1 MAEQEIPWREM
12 VAVLHRRR
20 KLILQVFGA
29 GVLTVLLGV
38 WAQGPRYRA
47 TATIMVTSDRAQVV
61 VSPDASTR
69 PMVDRV
75 NDEDLNSEAALL
87 RSDALI
93 RAVLV
98 KHYDPDAQAAPTVF
112 DRILSVV
119 TFPIRLPGILYRA
132 IHGIPQATPLD
143 LWVDGTAA
151 TLAVTPVGKSS
162 LIEVSYDST
171 NPQWSA
177 QLVNELVA
185 HHMERRSRMSQQSE
199 AQRFYESQRQVLT
212 EKARAA
218 ETALQEFYTREGMD
232 FMSPEQRTALRARL
246 AELQLT
252 LSNSETE
259 LQEGN
264 GRIQFLTSDIKNH
277 PRSLP
282 AGPQGAPNQQLVKPR
297 ILELELE
304 RSSLLSRYAPTSV
317 KIQDID
323 RQIAEAK
330 RLMGQEKEILS
341 DSGAANPTY
350 QALDVDLA
358 QTKAQMAA
366 VQARVEAVRNQI
378 ADFRKRVAHLDEI
391 ASEQERLEQE
401 VANAKEAFSTYS
413 KKEEEARF
421 ASALDKSSIVNI
433 AVAEPAEVPTSPEKT
448 KKMMMIALGAM
459 MSLMAGVGLA
469 FLRDRMDPA
478 VKSAADAQGVTGLP
492 ILAEVRS

>member
-1 MAEQEIPWREM
+1 
-12 VAVLHRRR
+12 
-20 KLILQVFGA
+20 
-29 GVLTVLLGV
+29 
-38 WAQGPRYRA
+38 
-47 TATIMVTSDRAQVV
+47 
-61 VSPDASTR
+61 VS
-69 PMVDRV
+69 
-75 NDEDLNSEAALL
+75 DEDLNSEAALL
-87 RSDALI
+87 KSDTLI
-93 RAVLV
+93 RAVLE
-98 KHYDPDAQAAPTVF
+98 KHFDSAVQPAPTVL
-112 DRILSVV
+112 DRIGSVL
-119 TFPIRLPGILYRA
+119 TFPIRLPAILYRA
-132 IHGIPQATPLD
+132 VHGIAPSSPLD
-143 LWVDGTAA
+143 RWVENTSTELG
-151 TLAVTPVGKSS
+151 VSPVSKSN
-162 LIEVSYDST
+162 LIEVSYESND
-171 NPQWSA
+171 PKWAA
-177 QLVNELVA
+177 QFVNELVA

-232 FMSPEQRTALRARL
+232 FMSPVQRTALRARL

-264 GRIQFLTSDIKNH
+264 ARIQFLTGDIKNH

-304 RSSLLSRYAPTSV
+304 RSALLSRYAPKSV

-330 RLMGQEKEILS
+330 RLMAQEKEILT

-378 ADFRKRVAHLDEI
+378 ADFRKRVTHLDEI

-433 AVAEPAEVPTSPEKT
+433 AVAEAAEVPTSPEKSR
-448 KKMMMIALGAM
+448 KMMMIALGVM
-459 MSLMAGVGLA
+459 ISLMAGVGLA